1 MGYNQPNGMR
11 QRRYLMR
18 SVVLSVAVVGVVF
31 GPGRLAHAQDTRDIV
46 GHVRTVEDST
56 VLPGVAVAVIG
67 LPATASTDARGFFEL
82 RNLPARDH
90 QLIFRRLG
98 ITPDTLLVPVG
109 ADSIDVYLVSQAVQL
124 APVITTAASPS
135 RQRFEESPQAS
146 AVTIDAPTIQE
157 MPAFF
162 EADVIRTIQLL
173 PGTIAINDYTV
184 GYHARGGEADQ
195 NLIQLD
201 GITIFNPSHL
211 GGLFS
216 TFDAAAVGEIDYLTG
231 GFPAHYPGRLS
242 SVLDVRSRSGS
253 TDWGVSGQISLL
265 SSKVLVE
272 GPLPSRNSSFLVAAR
287 RTYADKVIQW
297 FTDNVLPYYFW
308 DVVGKLS
315 FMLPTGGGLSV
326 TGYLGK
332 DVLRWEFAQPEPD
345 VDPLALNVDWGNR
358 LLGLTYDELVLG
370 KPFQFNASITEFST
384 TVGFVPNIV
393 QIDNDVRL
401 LSANAQFWLTP
412 GAKHDVR
419 VGGGIED
426 YRMLYNF
433 RSDALSTVYLDQTYQ
448 PRVWSV
454 FVDDRWRPN
463 RRLIL
468 RPGVRVEA
476 IQGGADVTTVAPR
489 LDAKVFLTDNLALTG
504 SAGRY
509 YQPIHSLRDHN
520 SPWSFLDFWI
530 GADSATPVGRADHF
544 VLGFERWFNPTLSLS
559 VQGYHKAF
567 TNVLNYNIA
576 DDNKVQG
583 DEFVIMDG
591 TSWGVDVLLRKYV
604 GNWNGW
610 ASYSLGKSNRRDP
623 VQEFAPAHDRRH
635 LLNLIVNGPG
645 PFGSRMSVRW
655 GYGSP
660 MPYTDILGEWSH
672 REYGVG
678 ANGFG
683 DSEDEPIADPRLNQV
698 RYPHYSRLDLSF
710 RWEARAWGGIL
721 RPFVQFVN
729 LYNRENIFI
738 YIFNFTTNPGTRQG
752 ITQLPLIPSF
762 GVEFEF

>member
-1 MGYNQPNGMR
+1 MEGGHLTRTIVVSMAVLALMGQ
-11 QRRYLMR
+11 
-18 SVVLSVAVVGVVF
+18 
-31 GPGRLAHAQDTRDIV
+31 GRPADAQDTRDIV
-46 GHVRTVEDST
+46 GYVRTVEDST
-56 VLPGVAVAVIG
+56 VLPGVSVEVLG
-67 LPATASTDARGFFEL
+67 LPNVVSTDTAGFFAL
-82 RNLPARDH
+82 RGLPARDH
-90 QLIFRRLG
+90 QLVFRRMG
-98 ITPDTLLVPVG
+98 VTPDTLLVALG
-109 ADSIDVYLVSQAVQL
+109 TDSIDVYLVSLAVQL
-124 APVITTAASPS
+124 APVITTAEMPS
-135 RQRFEESPQAS
+135 RQRFEESAQAS

-157 MPAFF
+157 MPAFI

-173 PGTIAINDYTV
+173 PGTIAINDYAV

-201 GITIFNPSHL
+201 GVTIFNPSHL

-216 TFDAAAVGEIDYLTG
+216 TFDAATVGEIDYLTG

-242 SVLDVRSRSGS
+242 SVLDVRTRPGS
-253 TDWGVSGQISLL
+253 TEWGVSGQISLL
-265 SSKVLVE
+265 STKLLLE
-272 GPLPSRNSSFLVAAR
+272 GPLPGRNSSFLVAAR

-297 FTDNVLPYYFW
+297 FTSNVLPYYFS
-308 DVVGKLS
+308 DAIAKVS

-326 TGYLGK
+326 TGYIGK
-332 DVLRWEFAQPEPD
+332 DVLRWEFAQADPE
-345 VDPLALNVDWGNR
+345 VEPLALNVDWGNR
-358 LLGLTYDELVLG
+358 LLGLTYDELVFG
-370 KPFQFNASITEFST
+370 KPFQFNASVTEFST

-412 GAKHDVR
+412 GTKHDVR

-433 RSDALSTVYLDQTYQ
+433 RSDALSTVYLDQTYR
-448 PRVWSV
+448 PRVWSA

-489 LDAKVFLTDNLALTG
+489 LDAKVFLTDNFALTG

-530 GADSATPVGRADHF
+530 GADSVTPVGRADHF

-559 VQGYHKAF
+559 VQGYHKTF
-567 TNVLNYNIA
+567 TNILNYNIA

-591 TSWGVDVLLRKYV
+591 YSWGVDVLLRKYV

-610 ASYSLGKSNRRDP
+610 VSYSLGKSNRRDP

-672 REYGVG
+672 REYVVG
-678 ANGFG
+678 ANGFN

-698 RYPHYSRLDLSF
+698 RYPHYSRLDISF

-721 RPFVQFVN
+721 RPFIQFVN

-738 YIFNFTTNPGTRQG
+738 YIFDFTTSPGTRQG